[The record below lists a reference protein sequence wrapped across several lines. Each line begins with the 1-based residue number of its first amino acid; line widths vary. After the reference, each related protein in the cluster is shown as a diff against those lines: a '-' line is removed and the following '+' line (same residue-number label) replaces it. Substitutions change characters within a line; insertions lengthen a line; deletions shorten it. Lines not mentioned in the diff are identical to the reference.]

1 MSEIVQNLL
10 AIIHYYTYRDNIMVN
25 PYDLLESVLAAI
37 ENGLKEGIN
46 VDSAAEGLDLSV
58 RHLQRLFKLAF
69 NQPLGSYIRSRKLA
83 ASIDDLLNTNLNVL
97 NIALD
102 YAFEYEQSY
111 IRSFRREY
119 GITPGDLR
127 KTGKILTITPPL
139 QLFNSQKYPNGV
151 MFGPEIVVIPQFHV
165 IGKKTRIPFRDEMVL
180 PQVFIKQFLYNER
193 QSIPNAVNP
202 DVFIN
207 ITTRAEDGADYFWS
221 MPSIQVKNLDS
232 IPEGFNSYTF
242 PTSLCAKFCFI
253 SRNFEDINTHT
264 AEGMFKAINDFMD
277 DKDQKYFL
285 ERERIDIGISDL
297 SDRYGDYC
305 RLEWFAPV
313 IKKTS
318 MKIPPHN
325 PSGVKKV
332 FKQELPALR
341 FIGTKCFETTAA
353 VNVLN
358 MLDSWK
364 LNGWFDVIEK
374 QSNIDYKTFFE
385 GGGSFK
391 EGDAYINLVRKKGND
406 ICEHWMGMF
415 MPAGTEVP
423 QGYDMID
430 FPKTSIGASRV
441 YGKRNEIVNYETEC
455 RNKLTEEG
463 FALGD
468 TQWFFRRFNWRG
480 FFEEDVY
487 GKRLLDY
494 CYPVM

>member
-1 MSEIVQNLL
+1 
-10 AIIHYYTYRDNIMVN
+10 MVN
-25 PYDLLESVLAAI
+25 PYDLLESVLNTI
-37 ENGLKEGIN
+37 ENGLKEGVS
-46 VDSAAEGLDLSV
+46 VDSAAEGLDLST

-69 NQPLGSYIRSRKLA
+69 NQSLGSYIRSRKLA
-83 ASIDDLLNTNLNVL
+83 ASIDDLLNTNSKVL

-102 YAFEYEQSY
+102 YDFEYEQSY

-151 MFGPEIVVIPQFHV
+151 MFGPEIAVVPQFQV
-165 IGKKTRIPFRDEMVL
+165 IGKKHKIPFRDAMVL
-180 PQVFIKQFLYNER
+180 HHSLINQFISNER
-193 QSIPNAVNP
+193 QNIPNAVNP

-207 ITTRAEDGADYFWS
+207 ITPKTEGNVDYFLS
-221 MPSIQVKNLDS
+221 MPSIQVKNLDY
-232 IPEGFNSYTF
+232 IPEGYDGFSF
-242 PTSLCAKFCFI
+242 PTSLCAKFRFI
-253 SRNFEDINTHT
+253 SRNFEEINLHT
-264 AEGMFKAINDFMD
+264 ADGMFKAINDFMD

-285 ERERIDIGISDL
+285 DRDKIDIGISDL

-325 PSGVKKV
+325 PSGIKEV

-341 FIGTKCFETTAA
+341 FIGTKCFETSAM

-358 MLDSWK
+358 MLDNWQ
-364 LNGWFDVIEK
+364 LEGWFDIIEK
-374 QSNIDYKTFFE
+374 QANIDYKTFFE
-385 GGGSFK
+385 GG
-391 EGDAYINLVRKKGND
+391 DAYINLVRKKND
-406 ICEHWMGMF
+406 DIFEHWMGMF
-415 MPAGTEVP
+415 LPAGTKVP
-423 QGYDMID
+423 EGYSMID
-430 FPKTSIGASRV
+430 FPKMTIIVSRV

-455 RNKLTEEG
+455 RNKLTEED
-463 FALGD
+463 LIQGD
-468 TQWFFRRFNWRG
+468 AQWYFRRFNWCD
-480 FFEEDVY
+480 FFKEDTY
-487 GKRLLDY
+487 KNRLLDY